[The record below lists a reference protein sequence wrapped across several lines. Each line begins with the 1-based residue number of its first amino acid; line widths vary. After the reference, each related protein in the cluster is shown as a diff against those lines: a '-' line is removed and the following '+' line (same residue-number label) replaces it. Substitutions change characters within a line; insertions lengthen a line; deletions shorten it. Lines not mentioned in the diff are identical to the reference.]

1 MTYVGT
7 VLLTSL
13 TLAVYAAPVYGNSQ
27 ILVYIG
33 ICSMIGSL
41 SVMSCK
47 ALGVAIK
54 LTFQGHNQLLY
65 PETGYCALVRWL
77 QLPSLPPPPY
87 HCGAKKTGGREAPH
101 TTVLTECGQLWC
113 RWWRRAW

>member
-7 VLLTSL
+7 VLLTSV

-65 PETGYCALVRWL
+65 PETGYCALVRGL
-77 QLPSLPPPPY
+77 HFPTF
-87 HCGAKKTGGREAPH
+87 AI
-101 TTVLTECGQLWC
+101 
-113 RWWRRAW
+113 